1 MYKFVL
7 KHAKN
12 HQKGGGFYR
21 FIILRGSQTCE
32 YWQYSFFWDVPNP
45 GIVSN
50 LMKPKSAKNPPPFLY
65 GYKVFI
71 AENIESDGVFNEI

>member
-21 FIILRGSQTCE
+21 FIILRGSQTCH
-32 YWQYSFFWDVPNP
+32 QIMNFIVSFFDHCQKGRGFP
-45 GIVSN
+45 GFMSEIPEKR
-50 LMKPKSAKNPPPFLY
+50 LKSVKNVRKTVKRE
-65 GYKVFI
+65 GVFI
-71 AENIESDGVFNEI
+71 DL